1 MRHGLRAA
9 RRVGSW
15 AAVALIL
22 TAATPAGAPFTPK
35 VQSAAREIRDRA
47 LSDDTAY
54 ETLRSLTTEVGPRSA
69 GSEGDRRA
77 VAWALARLR
86 TLGFQNV
93 HSEPVKVRHWVRGEA
108 RAEIVTPWPQRL
120 VAVALGGSVATPAS
134 GIEAEVVPV
143 TNLTELKGMKAD
155 QVSGRIV
162 FFTRRML
169 RTHDGS
175 GYSTA
180 VAERSRGAA
189 EAAKLG
195 ARAVVIRSAGTSTSR
210 IAHTGG
216 MRYEKDGVKV
226 PALAL
231 SNTDADMVE
240 HQLALGVVRLRLF
253 NTSQMADSEMSANV
267 IGEFPGRGA
276 RDQIVLLGAHLDSWD
291 LGTGANDDGAGVAIV
306 TSAARL
312 AGREGTRRTLRV
324 VLYADEE
331 FGGEGSDNYV
341 KVHGGEIAHTVA
353 CTESDLG
360 AFPIWGMASRV
371 PMDRI
376 VSARALHAVIEPMGI
391 PYIGNQADG
400 GSDVD
405 TLGHLGVPVFDFKT
419 DASPYFDLH
428 HTIDDTFDHVD
439 PKSLRENVAAYAM
452 LAYLVAAT
460 DVDFGRIIWTR

>member
-1 MRHGLRAA
+1 MAMRHGLRAA
-9 RRVGSW
+9 RRMGSW
-15 AAVALIL
+15 GAVALLL
-22 TAATPAGAPFTPK
+22 TAATPAAAPFTPK
-35 VQSAAREIRDRA
+35 VQSATREIRDRA

-93 HSEPVKVRHWVRGEA
+93 HAEPVKVRHWIRGEA
-108 RAEIVTPWPQRL
+108 KAEIVTPWPQRL

-143 TNLTELKGMKAD
+143 TNLTELKSMKAD
-155 QVSGRIV
+155 QVGGRIV

-175 GYSTA
+175 GYGTA

-195 ARAVVIRSAGTSTSR
+195 AKAVVIRSAGTSTSR

-216 MRYEKDGVKV
+216 MRYEKDGVKI

-240 HQLALGVVRLRLF
+240 HQLALGAVRLRLF

-267 IGEFPGRGA
+267 IGEFPGRGT

-306 TSAARL
+306 TAAARL
-312 AGREGTRRTLRV
+312 AGREGTRRTVRV

-331 FGGEGSDNYV
+331 FGGEG
-341 KVHGGEIAHTVA
+341 
-353 CTESDLG
+353 
-360 AFPIWGMASRV
+360 
-371 PMDRI
+371 
-376 VSARALHAVIEPMGI
+376 
-391 PYIGNQADG
+391 
-400 GSDVD
+400 
-405 TLGHLGVPVFDFKT
+405 
-419 DASPYFDLH
+419 
-428 HTIDDTFDHVD
+428 
-439 PKSLRENVAAYAM
+439 
-452 LAYLVAAT
+452 
-460 DVDFGRIIWTR
+460 